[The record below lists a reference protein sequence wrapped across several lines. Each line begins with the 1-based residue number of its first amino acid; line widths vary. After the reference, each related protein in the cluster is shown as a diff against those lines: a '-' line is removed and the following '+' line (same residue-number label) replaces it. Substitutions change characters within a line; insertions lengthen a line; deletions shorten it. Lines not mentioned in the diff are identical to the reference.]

1 MKPLVLLIDDE
12 PSVQFGFR
20 AYLNK
25 TGYEVQTAGSIAEAR
40 QKLVHGCFDIILL
53 DLSLPDG
60 NGLDLIAEVRQNYPE
75 VALVVITGQGDVPVA
90 VKAMQLGADN
100 FLTKP
105 VDMNELNVYLG
116 KSVELKGLRSKEI
129 TRKRLDKRTEPY
141 FGKSPAIKKVLE
153 LAEAAAGNDSTVV
166 IYGQTGTGKGVLAR
180 WIHEQSSRH
189 SGFFVE
195 VNCSALRG
203 DLLSSELFG
212 HAKGA
217 FTSAHQDKQ
226 GLLEVADGGT
236 LFLDEIGD
244 MDLAVQA
251 QFLKVIEE
259 KQYRRMGEVKLRQSN
274 FRLIC
279 ATNQDLLSNTKNG
292 RFRLDLYY
300 RVNVFP
306 ISLPAMKER
315 GSDIDGLIFHLL
327 KSLNYKGKQVPQ
339 DVLHLLCCYSWPGN
353 IRELRNVL
361 ERGLMLSG
369 GGELLPSHFT
379 GLDIQMAEGRLEKN
393 ESSIENAEML
403 HIKGVMEQCGGDT
416 SAAARI
422 LGISRP
428 TLYRKIK
435 KYNLMN
441 KAMI

>member
-1 MKPLVLLIDDE
+1 MKPMVLLIDDE
-12 PSVQFGFR
+12 LSIQFGFS

-25 TGYEVQTAGSIAEAR
+25 TGYQIQTAGTIAEA
-40 QKLVHGCFDIILL
+40 KLKLAQDCFDIILL

-60 NGLDLIAEVRQNYPE
+60 NGLDLITEIRRNYPE
-75 VALVVITGQGDVPVA
+75 VALVVITGTGDVPLA

-105 VDMNELNVYLG
+105 VDMNELNIYLG
-116 KSVELKGLRSKEI
+116 KSVELKGLRSKEM
-129 TRKRLDKRTEPY
+129 TRRRLDKRPEPY
-141 FGKSPAIKKVLE
+141 FGKSPAIKKTLE
-153 LAEAAAGNDSTVV
+153 LAEMVAGKDSTVI
-166 IYGQTGTGKGVLAR
+166 IYGQTGTGKEVLAR
-180 WIHEQSSRH
+180 WIHEHSSRS

-195 VNCSALRG
+195 VNCSALKG

-217 FTSAHQDKQ
+217 FTSAHQDRQ
-226 GLLEVADGGT
+226 GLLDVADGGT

-244 MDLAVQA
+244 MDLSVQA

-279 ATNQDLLSNTKNG
+279 ATNRDLLCDTKHG

-300 RVNVFP
+300 RINVF
-306 ISLPAMKER
+306 SLYLPTLKEM
-315 GSDIDGLIFHLL
+315 GSDISGLMLHLL
-327 KSLNYKGKQVPQ
+327 KSLNYTGTEIPP
-339 DVLHLLCCYSWPGN
+339 DVLSLLRCYNWPGN
-353 IRELRNVL
+353 IRELKNVL
-361 ERGLMLSG
+361 ERGVMLSG
-369 GGELLPSHFT
+369 GDTLMPAHFA
-379 GLDIQMAEGRLEKN
+379 GLDLQTAEGRPETKG
-393 ESSIENAEML
+393 SSIEAAEMT
-403 HIKGVMEQCGGDT
+403 HIKGVLEKCGGDT
-416 SAAARI
+416 SAAAKV

-435 KYNLMN
+435 RYNTIN
-441 KAMI
+441 K

>member
-1 MKPLVLLIDDE
+1 MKPIVLLIDDE

-25 TGYEVQTAGSIAEAR
+25 TGYEVQTAGSIAETR
-40 QKLVHGCFDIILL
+40 QKLAQGCFDIILL

-60 NGLDLIAEVRQNYPE
+60 NGLDLIAEIRQNYPE
-75 VALVVITGQGDVPVA
+75 VALVVITGRGDVPVA

-105 VDMNELNVYLG
+105 VDMNELNVYLS

-129 TRKRLDKRTEPY
+129 TRKRLDKRLEPY
-141 FGKSPAIKKVLE
+141 FEKSPVIKKVLE
-153 LAEAAAGNDSTVV
+153 LAEAATGNDSTVV
-166 IYGQTGTGKGVLAR
+166 IYGKTGTGKGVLAR
-180 WIHEQSSRH
+180 WIHEHGTRS

-195 VNCSALRG
+195 VNCSSLKG

-212 HAKGA
+212 HSKGA

-226 GLLEVADGGT
+226 GLLDVADGGT

-244 MDLAVQA
+244 MDLSVQA

-274 FRLIC
+274 FRLTC

-306 ISLPAMKER
+306 ISLPTLKER
-315 GSDIDGLIFHLL
+315 GSDIEGLILHLM
-327 KSLNYKGKQVPQ
+327 KSLNYKGKEVPP
-339 DVLHLLCCYSWPGN
+339 DVLHLLSCYDWPGN

-361 ERGLMLSG
+361 ERGMMLSG
-369 GGELLPSHFT
+369 GDILKPSHFA
-379 GLDIQMAEGRLEKN
+379 GLDLKTAEDRSEN
-393 ESSIENAEML
+393 IWTSIEDAEML
-403 HIKGVMEQCGGDT
+403 HIKGVVEQCGGDT
-416 SAAARI
+416 SAAAKV

-435 KYNLMN
+435 RYK
-441 KAMI
+441 I

>member
-1 MKPLVLLIDDE
+1 MKPMVLLIDDE
-12 PSVQFGFR
+12 PSIQFGFS

-25 TGYEVQTAGSIAEAR
+25 TGYQIQTAGAIAEAR
-40 QKLVHGCFDIILL
+40 LKLAQDCFDIILL

-60 NGLDLIAEVRQNYPE
+60 NGLDLITEIRRNYPE
-75 VALVVITGQGDVPVA
+75 VALVVITGTGDVPLA

-105 VDMNELNVYLG
+105 VDMNELNIYLG
-116 KSVELKGLRSKEI
+116 KSVELKGLRSKEV
-129 TRKRLDKRTEPY
+129 TRKRLDKNPEPY
-141 FGKSPAIKKVLE
+141 FGKSPAIKKTLE
-153 LAEAAAGNDSTVV
+153 LAEMVAGRDSTVV

-180 WIHEQSSRH
+180 WIHEHSSRS

-195 VNCSALRG
+195 VNCSSLKG

-226 GLLEVADGGT
+226 GLLDVADSGT

-244 MDLAVQA
+244 MDLSVQA

-259 KQYRRMGEVKLRQSN
+259 KQYRRMGEIKLRQSN

-279 ATNQDLLSNTKNG
+279 ATNQNLLSETKRG
-292 RFRLDLYY
+292 GFRLDLYY
-300 RVNVFP
+300 RINVF
-306 ISLPAMKER
+306 SLYLPTLNEL
-315 GSDIDGLIFHLL
+315 GPDIEGLILYLL
-327 KSLNYKGKQVPQ
+327 KSLYYKGNEVPS
-339 DVLHLLCCYSWPGN
+339 DVLRLLCSYNWPGN
-353 IRELRNVL
+353 IRELKNVL

-369 GGELLPSHFT
+369 GDILKPMHFA
-379 GLDIQMAEGRLEKN
+379 GLDLPQVEGHSEAKA
-393 ESSIENAEML
+393 SSIEVAEML
-403 HIKGVMEQCGGDT
+403 HIKDIMEQCGWDINT
-416 SAAARI
+416 AARV

-435 KYNLMN
+435 KYNIIN
-441 KAMI
+441 K

>member
-1 MKPLVLLIDDE
+1 MKPTVLLIDDE
-12 PSVQFGFR
+12 PSIQFGFS

-25 TGYEVQTAGSIAEAR
+25 TGYQIQTAGTIAEA
-40 QKLVHGCFDIILL
+40 KLKLAQDCFDIILL

-60 NGLDLIAEVRQNYPE
+60 NGLDLITEIRRNYPE
-75 VALVVITGQGDVPVA
+75 VALVVITGTGDVPLA

-105 VDMNELNVYLG
+105 VDMNELNIYLG
-116 KSVELKGLRSKEI
+116 KSVELKGLRSKEM
-129 TRKRLDKRTEPY
+129 TRKRLDKNPEPY
-141 FGKSPAIKKVLE
+141 FGKSPAIKKTLE
-153 LAEAAAGNDSTVV
+153 LAEMVAGKDSTVV

-180 WIHEQSSRH
+180 WIHERSSRS

-195 VNCSALRG
+195 INCSSLKG

-226 GLLEVADGGT
+226 GLLDVAHGGT

-244 MDLAVQA
+244 MDLSVQA

-279 ATNQDLLSNTKNG
+279 ATNQDLLSETKQG

-300 RVNVFP
+300 RINVF
-306 ISLPAMKER
+306 SLYLPTLNEL
-315 GSDIDGLIFHLL
+315 GPDIEGLILYLL
-327 KSLNYKGKQVPQ
+327 KSINYKGNEVPP
-339 DVLHLLCCYSWPGN
+339 DVLHLLRSYNWPGN
-353 IRELRNVL
+353 IRELKNVL
-361 ERGLMLSG
+361 ERGLMLSSG
-369 GGELLPSHFT
+369 DILKPMHFA
-379 GLDIQMAEGRLEKN
+379 GLDLPEVEGRSETKG
-393 ESSIENAEML
+393 SSIEVAEML
-403 HIKGVMEQCGGDT
+403 HIKDIMEQCGGDVN
-416 SAAARI
+416 AAAKV

-435 KYNLMN
+435 RYNIIN
-441 KAMI
+441 K

>member
-1 MKPLVLLIDDE
+1 MKPTVLLIDDE
-12 PSVQFGFR
+12 PSVQFGFS

-25 TGYEVQTAGSIAEAR
+25 TGYQVQTAGSITDAR
-40 QKLVHGCFDIILL
+40 LKLTQGYFDIILL

-60 NGLDLIAEVRQNYPE
+60 NGLDLIAEIRQNYPE
-75 VALVVITGQGDVPVA
+75 VALVVITGGGDVPLA

-105 VDMNELNVYLG
+105 VDMTELNVYLG
-116 KSVELKGLRSKEI
+116 KSIELKGLRSKEM
-129 TRKRLDKRTEPY
+129 TRKRLDKNPEPY
-141 FGKSPAIKKVLE
+141 FGKSPAIKKALE
-153 LAEAAAGNDSTVV
+153 LAEMVAGKDSTVI

-180 WIHEQSSRH
+180 WIHEHSPRS

-195 VNCSALRG
+195 VNCSSLKG

-226 GLLEVADGGT
+226 GLLEIADGGT

-244 MDLAVQA
+244 MDLSVQA

-259 KQYRRMGEVKLRQSN
+259 KQYRRLGDVKMRQSN

-279 ATNQDLLSNTKNG
+279 ATNRDLLSDTKHG

-300 RVNVFP
+300 RVNVF
-306 ISLPAMKER
+306 SLYLPTLKELDH
-315 GSDIDGLIFHLL
+315 DIEGLILHLL
-327 KSLNYKGKQVPQ
+327 ASLNYKGTEVPS
-339 DVLHLLCCYSWPGN
+339 DVLHLLRSYNWPGN
-353 IRELRNVL
+353 IRELKNVL

-369 GGELLPSHFT
+369 GDILKPSHFT
-379 GLDIQMAEGRLEKN
+379 GLDLQTAQGRPEI
-393 ESSIENAEML
+393 EDSSIEVAEML
-403 HIKGVMEQCGGDT
+403 HIKNIMEQCGGDT
-416 SAAARI
+416 SAAARV

-435 KYNLMN
+435 RYK
-441 KAMI
+441 I

>member
-1 MKPLVLLIDDE
+1 MKPMVLLVDDE
-12 PSVQFGFR
+12 PSIQFGFS

-25 TGYEVQTAGSIAEAR
+25 TGYQIQTAGTIAEA
-40 QKLVHGCFDIILL
+40 KLKLAQDCFDIILL

-60 NGLDLIAEVRQNYPE
+60 NGLDLITEIRQNYPA
-75 VALVVITGQGDVPVA
+75 VALVVITGTGDVPLA

-105 VDMNELNVYLG
+105 VDMNELNIYLG

-129 TRKRLDKRTEPY
+129 TRKRLDKNPEPY
-141 FGKSPAIKKVLE
+141 FGKSPAIKKTLE
-153 LAEAAAGNDSTVV
+153 LAEMVAGKDSTLV

-180 WIHEQSSRH
+180 WIHEHSSRS

-195 VNCSALRG
+195 INCSSLKG

-226 GLLEVADGGT
+226 GLLDVAEGGT

-244 MDLAVQA
+244 MDLPVQA

-279 ATNQDLLSNTKNG
+279 ATNQDLLSETKQG

-300 RVNVFP
+300 RINVF
-306 ISLPAMKER
+306 SLYLPTLNEL
-315 GSDIDGLIFHLL
+315 GPDIEGLILYLL
-327 KSLNYKGKQVPQ
+327 KSLNYKGNEVPP
-339 DVLHLLCCYSWPGN
+339 DVLHLLCSYNWPGN
-353 IRELRNVL
+353 IRELKNVL

-369 GGELLPSHFT
+369 GDILKPMHFS
-379 GLDIQMAEGRLEKN
+379 GLDLPEVEGRSETKG
-393 ESSIENAEML
+393 SSIEVAEML
-403 HIKGVMEQCGGDT
+403 HIKDIMEQYGGDIN
-416 SAAARI
+416 AAARV

-435 KYNLMN
+435 RYNIMN
-441 KAMI
+441 K

>member
-1 MKPLVLLIDDE
+1 MKPMVLLIDDE
-12 PSVQFGFR
+12 PSIQFGFS

-25 TGYEVQTAGSIAEAR
+25 TGYQIQTAGTIAEA
-40 QKLVHGCFDIILL
+40 KLKLAQDCFDIILL

-60 NGLDLIAEVRQNYPE
+60 NGLDLITEIRRNYPE
-75 VALVVITGQGDVPVA
+75 VALVVITGTGDVPLA

-105 VDMNELNVYLG
+105 VDMNELNIYLG
-116 KSVELKGLRSKEI
+116 KSVELKGLRSKEM
-129 TRKRLDKRTEPY
+129 TRRRLDKRPEPY
-141 FGKSPAIKKVLE
+141 FGKSPAIKKTLE
-153 LAEAAAGNDSTVV
+153 LAEMVAGKDSTVV
-166 IYGQTGTGKGVLAR
+166 IYGQTGTGKEVLAR
-180 WIHEQSSRH
+180 WIHEHSSRS

-195 VNCSALRG
+195 VNCSALKG

-217 FTSAHQDKQ
+217 YTSAHQDKQ
-226 GLLEVADGGT
+226 GLLDVADGGT

-244 MDLAVQA
+244 MDLSVQA

-279 ATNQDLLSNTKNG
+279 ATNRDLLCDTKHG

-300 RVNVFP
+300 RINVF
-306 ISLPAMKER
+306 SLYLPTLKEM
-315 GSDIDGLIFHLL
+315 GSDIAGLMLHLL
-327 KSLNYKGKQVPQ
+327 KSLNYTGTEIPP
-339 DVLHLLCCYSWPGN
+339 DVLGLLRCYNWPGN
-353 IRELRNVL
+353 IRELKNVL
-361 ERGLMLSG
+361 ERGVMLSG
-369 GGELLPSHFT
+369 GDTLMPSHFA
-379 GLDIQMAEGRLEKN
+379 GLDLQTAEGRPETKG
-393 ESSIENAEML
+393 SSIEAAEMT
-403 HIKGVMEQCGGDT
+403 HIQDVLEKCGGDT
-416 SAAARI
+416 SAAAKV

-435 KYNLMN
+435 RYNTIN
-441 KAMI
+441 K

>member
-1 MKPLVLLIDDE
+1 MKPMVLLIDDE
-12 PSVQFGFR
+12 LSIQFGFS

-25 TGYEVQTAGSIAEAR
+25 TGYQIQTAGTIAEA
-40 QKLVHGCFDIILL
+40 KLKLAQDCFDIILL

-60 NGLDLIAEVRQNYPE
+60 NGLDLITEIRQNYPA
-75 VALVVITGQGDVPVA
+75 VALVVITGTGDVPLA

-105 VDMNELNVYLG
+105 VDMNELNIYLG

-129 TRKRLDKRTEPY
+129 TRKRLDKNPEPY
-141 FGKSPAIKKVLE
+141 FGKSPAIKKTLE
-153 LAEAAAGNDSTVV
+153 LAEMVAGKDSTLV

-180 WIHEQSSRH
+180 WIHEHSSH
-189 SGFFVE
+189 SSGFFVE
-195 VNCSALRG
+195 INCSSLKG

-226 GLLEVADGGT
+226 GLLDVAEGGT

-244 MDLAVQA
+244 MDLPVQA

-279 ATNQDLLSNTKNG
+279 ATNQDLLSETKQG

-300 RVNVFP
+300 RINVF
-306 ISLPAMKER
+306 SLYLPTLNEL
-315 GSDIDGLIFHLL
+315 GPDIEGLILYLL
-327 KSLNYKGKQVPQ
+327 KSLNYKGNEVPP
-339 DVLHLLCCYSWPGN
+339 DVLHLLCSYNWPGN
-353 IRELRNVL
+353 IRELKNVL

-369 GGELLPSHFT
+369 GDILKPMHFS
-379 GLDIQMAEGRLEKN
+379 GLDLPEVEERSETKG
-393 ESSIENAEML
+393 SSIEVAEML
-403 HIKGVMEQCGGDT
+403 HIKDIMEQYGGDIN
-416 SAAARI
+416 AAARV

-435 KYNLMN
+435 RYNIMN
-441 KAMI
+441 K